1 MKKLMMI
8 AAMMLM
14 SVGAFAQDGKFAIGV
29 DFNYLIDSD
38 DSRMAPGVKLQYEFI
53 EDFRVE
59 ANFKY
64 YLKKDYVSAWNAN
77 ANIQYVIPV
86 TDMFRVYPLVTFGVL
101 GSSPEYGEGSS
112 AFVFGGGA
120 GAEYFLTEN
129 VKVYLDAIYQ
139 YGKKDGVKVVDNPLV
154 SVGVAYAF

>member
-29 DFNYLIDSD
+29 DFNYLI
-38 DSRMAPGVKLQYEFI
+38 GVKLQYEFI

-64 YLKKDYVSAWNAN
+64 YLKKHYVSAWNAN

-86 TDMFRVYPLVTFGVL
+86 TDMFRVYPLVTFGVFGL
-101 GSSPEYGEGSS
+101 SPEYGDGTST
-112 AFVFGGGA
+112 FVFGGGA
-120 GAEYFLTEN
+120 GAEYFLSQN
-129 VKVYLDAIYQ
+129 VKLYLDAVYQ
-139 YGKKDGVKVVDNPLV
+139 YGKKDGVKMVNNPVL
-154 SVGVAYAF
+154 SLGIAYAF

>member
-1 MKKLMMI
+1 MKKFLMI

-14 SVGAFAQDGKFAIGV
+14 SVGAFAQGKFAIGA

-38 DSRMAPGVKLQYEFI
+38 ASRMAPGVKLQYEFV
-53 EDFRVE
+53 ESFRAE

-64 YLKKDYVSAWNAN
+64 YLKKNFVSWWNADLN
-77 ANIQYVIPV
+77 LQYVIPV
-86 TDMFRVYPLVTFGVL
+86 ADNFNVYPMVGAGVL
-101 GSSPEYGEGSS
+101 GSVPEHGDGTT

-129 VKVYLDAIYQ
+129 VKLYFDAIYQ
-139 YGKKDGVKVVDNPLV
+139 YGKKDGWKVVDNPIL
-154 SVGVAYAF
+154 SLGIAYAF

>member
-14 SVGAFAQDGKFAIGV
+14 SIGAFAQDGKFAIGA
-29 DFNYLIDSD
+29 DFNYLIDKD
-38 DSRMAPGVKLQYEFI
+38 ASRMAPGVKVQYEFV
-53 EDFRVE
+53 ESFRAEV
-59 ANFKY
+59 NFKY
-64 YLKKDYVSAWNAN
+64 YPKKDCVSFWNVN
-77 ANIQYVIPV
+77 ANIQYIIPV

-101 GSSPEYGEGSS
+101 GSSPEHGDSSS

-129 VKVYLDAIYQ
+129 VKLYLDAIYQ
-139 YGKKDGVKVVDNPLV
+139 YGKKDGIKVVNNPLL
-154 SVGVAYAF
+154 SLGIAYAF

>member
-1 MKKLMMI
+1 MI

-14 SVGAFAQDGKFAIGV
+14 SVGAFAQDGKFAVGV

-38 DSRMAPGVKLQYEFI
+38 NSRMAPGVKLQYEFI
-53 EDFRVE
+53 EDFRAEV
-59 ANFKY
+59 NFKY
-64 YLKKDYVSAWNAN
+64 YPKKYYVSNWNVN

-139 YGKKDGVKVVDNPLV
+139 YGKKDGFKVVNNPLL
-154 SVGVAYAF
+154 SLGIAYAF

>member
-14 SVGAFAQDGKFAIGV
+14 SVGAFAQDGKFAVGV

-38 DSRMAPGVKLQYEFI
+38 ASRMAPGVKLQYEFI
-53 EDFRVE
+53 EDFRAEV
-59 ANFKY
+59 NFKY
-64 YLKKDYVSAWNAN
+64 YPKKYSVSNWNVN

-139 YGKKDGVKVVDNPLV
+139 YGKKDGFKVVNNPLL
-154 SVGVAYAF
+154 SLGIAYAF

>member
-14 SVGAFAQDGKFAIGV
+14 SVGAFAQDGKFAVGV

-38 DSRMAPGVKLQYEFI
+38 NSRMAPGVKVQYEFI
-53 EDFRVE
+53 EDFRAEV
-59 ANFKY
+59 NFKY
-64 YLKKDYVSAWNAN
+64 YPKKYSVSNWNVN

-139 YGKKDGVKVVDNPLV
+139 YGKKDGVKMVNNPVL
-154 SVGVAYAF
+154 SLGIAYAF

>member
-14 SVGAFAQDGKFAIGV
+14 SVGAFAQGKFAIGA

-38 DSRMAPGVKLQYEFI
+38 ASRMAPGVKLQYEFV
-53 EDFRVE
+53 ESFRAE

-64 YLKKDYVSAWNAN
+64 YLKKDFVTFWNAGLN
-77 ANIQYVIPV
+77 LQYVIPV
-86 TDMFRVYPLVTFGVL
+86 AEGFNVYPMVGAGVFGATSEGHDGTTTF
-101 GSSPEYGEGSS
+101 E
-112 AFVFGGGA
+112 FGGGA

-129 VKVYLDAIYQ
+129 VKLYFDAVYQ
-139 YGKKDGVKVVDNPLV
+139 YGKKDGVKMIDNPIL
-154 SVGVAYAF
+154 SLGIAYAF